1 MAESPNFLGQPHDP
15 EDPSP
20 WLALYLDQSIPM
32 ADAAKV
38 AWLADL
44 SSRNRQFV
52 LPFTRPFARLA
63 IVLFQLFKA
72 LFPHTASSSL
82 LHRILAWSM
91 KTWLSPNANFLIMR
105 HFHLGSQILRFIAD
119 NTAHVH
125 VETTPLEPRSLD
137 TIKNHLFVKHD
148 INLYNFVIHLNWQ
161 LKQQGVPFT
170 PREPLDFSA
179 IRSELPPFEPFP
191 QRWTN
196 FIDLE
201 SAIELYT
208 PLYQLLLTDRDFWRA
223 TNSLQLDETI
233 ALYVARIIGSSAHVA
248 LANNRHPLVP
258 LTTLRAGY
266 RLVLHGLSTE
276 LLHALLVGEKERA
289 EGRTNAAPALPR
301 ASEVATRE

>member
-1 MAESPNFLGQPHDP
+1 MAESPDFLGEPHDP
-15 EDPSP
+15 KDPNP
-20 WLALYLDQSIPM
+20 WLALYLDQSVPM

-38 AWLADL
+38 AWLTDV

-63 IVLFQLFKA
+63 IVLFQMVKA
-72 LFPHTASSSL
+72 LLPHTASSTL

-125 VETTPLEPRSLD
+125 IETTPLEPHGFD
-137 TIKNHLFVKHD
+137 EIKNDLFVQHD

-161 LKQQGVPFT
+161 LKERGVPFT

-191 QRWTN
+191 TRWTN

-233 ALYVARIIGSSAHVA
+233 ALYVARIIGSHAHVA
-248 LANNRHPLVP
+248 LANNKHPLVP
-258 LTTLRAGY
+258 MTTLRAGY
-266 RLVLHGLSTE
+266 RLVLHGLATE
-276 LLHALLVGEKERA
+276 RLHALLVDEKERA
-289 EGRTNAAPALPR
+289 ARRTSAARPEPR
-301 ASEVATRE
+301 A